1 MKYTLF
7 VQSFSKKMNNLWE
20 KERKALQK
28 RCLKAGPLKIIIK
41 LAKRGERFFRKG
53 NENKNMVAG
62 TDRLYLR
69 SFII

>member
-1 MKYTLF
+1 MRYTLF
-7 VQSFSKKMNNLWE
+7 VQSFSEKMNNLWE

-28 RCLKAGPLKIIIK
+28 RCLKAGPLKKKK

-53 NENKNMVAG
+53 NENKNMVVG